1 MTIDQKTLACVNL
14 FGVFGAIPELCRL
27 SDEAK
32 ELVLKAAKMIPQL
45 RYVGWDVAITP
56 DKPVFVEGNQHP
68 GHDILQMP
76 PHVPDKIGM
85 LPRIKQF
92 IDI

>member
-32 ELVLKAAKMIPQL
+32 ELVKGKNASL
-45 RYVGWDVAITP
+45 GFD
-56 DKPVFVEGNQHP
+56 N
-68 GHDILQMP
+68 
-76 PHVPDKIGM
+76 
-85 LPRIKQF
+85 
-92 IDI
+92 

>member
-32 ELVLKAAKMIPQL
+32 ELVKGKNASIGFDIKNTASATLSFANGACTL
-45 RYVGWDVAITP
+45 T
-56 DKPVFVEGNQHP
+56 EGLTAP
-68 GHDILQMP
+68 IYCFRFP
-76 PHVPDKIGM
+76 
-85 LPRIKQF
+85 LPKNSTV
-92 IDI
+92 

>member
-1 MTIDQKTLACVNL
+1 M
-14 FGVFGAIPELCRL
+14 IPYW
-27 SDEAK
+27 K
-32 ELVLKAAKMIPQL
+32 ESLETCLKAAKMVDGL
-45 RYVGWDVAITP
+45 GYVGWDIAVTP
-56 DKPVFVEGNQHP
+56 NGPVLIEGNHFP

-85 LPRIKQF
+85 LPRFREF